1 MKRTPT
7 LHTRRQFLRTSAL
20 GAAASWTLPVFLEKT
35 FFALNAMAADSLTQT
50 VTGKDGTILVV
61 LQMAG
66 GNDGLNMVVPFADD
80 VYHKARPKLGLSA
93 DKILKLN
100 DYAGLNGKMTGL
112 KALFDD
118 GHLGVIQ
125 GVGYPNPNRS
135 HFRSTEI
142 WQTASDAD
150 RNAAEGWLGRYFDN
164 CCAGADPTVGVAIG
178 GEMPQAFAAKNP
190 TGVTFSRP
198 DQFRFRSSE
207 PGNGKMSQE
216 EFFFRQLN
224 DPSSVDAPPA
234 GAADGASI
242 AALSGRNKSD
252 VGTLDFLQRTSL
264 DAQLSSDKILAI
276 ARKYQST
283 VTYPQGQLA
292 ASLSIIA
299 RMIAGGL
306 PTRVYYASQGGFDTH
321 AGQIYT
327 HDRLLGELDAALTAF
342 ATDLKQQGNF
352 KRVLLMTFSEF
363 GRRVAE
369 NANNGT
375 DHGAA
380 APMFIMGGAVKPGM
394 FGKYPSLTDLDHGD
408 LKFSTDF
415 RSVYGTVLDN
425 WLKAPSQVVLGRK
438 FPSLALV

>member
-1 MKRTPT
+1 MKRETT
-7 LHTRRQFLRTSAL
+7 LQTRRQFLRTSAL
-20 GAAASWTLPVFLEKT
+20 GAAAAWTLPVFLERT
-35 FFALNAMAADSLTQT
+35 FFALDAMAADALTQT
-50 VTGKDGTILVV
+50 VTGKEGTILVV

-80 VYHKARPKLGLSA
+80 AYYRARPRLGLPA
-93 DKILKLN
+93 DGILKIDN
-100 DYAGLNGKMTGL
+100 YAGLNGKLIAL
-112 KALFDD
+112 KGLFDE
-118 GHLGVIQ
+118 GHLAIVQ

-150 RNAAEGWLGRYFDN
+150 RNVSEGWLGRYFDN
-164 CCAGADPTVGVAIG
+164 CCNGAPPTVGVSIG
-178 GEMPQAFAAKNP
+178 EEMPQAFAAKTP
-190 TGVTFSRP
+190 TGVAFSRP
-198 DQFRFRSSE
+198 EQFRWRSSE
-207 PGNGKMSQE
+207 PLQGRMSAE

-224 DPSSVDAPPA
+224 GSGGGGEES
-234 GAADGASI
+234 GANDGASI
-242 AALSGRNKSD
+242 GQITGQNTTDLN
-252 VGTLDFLQRTSL
+252 TLDFLQRTAL

-276 ARKYQST
+276 ARKYKSN
-283 VTYPQGQLA
+283 VPYPAGQLA
-292 ASLSIIA
+292 AGLNIIA

-321 AGQIYT
+321 AGQVNT
-327 HDRLLGELDAALTAF
+327 HERLMGEFNDGLGAF
-342 ATDLKQQGNF
+342 VADLKEQGNF
-352 KRVLLMTFSEF
+352 ERVLLMTFSEF

-369 NANNGT
+369 NANGGT

-380 APMFIMGGAVKPGM
+380 APMFVLGGAVKPGL

-415 RSVYGTVLDN
+415 RSVYGTVLDQ

-438 FPSLALV
+438 FSTLPIV